1 MNFKLFFLPLHTQTD
16 TSIMK
21 TKTTYTTIHPGMV
34 LKEVLDEKG
43 LSNKEFASTIG
54 MPASVLSDIING
66 KRSVTPDIAI
76 LLEASLGRDA
86 ASWLAIQAARDIEV
100 AKAKEEFLR
109 KQEDIETW
117 KSLQNYCN
125 VRILEKVIPGG
136 LGKNTREKI
145 NCVFSFFGVE
155 DLYDLR
161 TTFLADVNPSFFR
174 KSSIVSDP
182 VNLFTWKYMAFFA
195 SEKSPDPLV
204 SFDSS
209 NLNVLI
215 PAVKETLFANH
226 ETLNNL
232 HDLLSCFGIRLVILP
247 NQQGTH
253 IDGFSFWRG
262 EWPTI
267 TLTLRGQKLD
277 ILAFT
282 LLHEIYHAYKHLH
295 RGNFE
300 KTCISI
306 DGEKDSLEEKEA
318 DTFARNSLIPS
329 VEWQLFKASCLGVS
343 PYAMGPRIRAFSEEH
358 GIHPSIVLG
367 RYQHEFNVF
376 DNGRGIE
383 RSIN

>member
-1 MNFKLFFLPLHTQTD
+1 MQSQTM
-16 TSIMK
+16 TGIMK
-21 TKTTYTTIHPGMV
+21 AKTSYTTIHPGMV
-34 LKEVLDEKG
+34 LKEVLEEKG

-66 KRSVTPDIAI
+66 KRSVSPDIAI

-145 NCVFSFFGVE
+145 DSVFSFFGAE
-155 DLYDLR
+155 NLHDLR
-161 TTFLADVNPSFFR
+161 TAFLEDVNPSFFR
-174 KSSIVSDP
+174 KSSRVSDP

-195 SEKSPDPLV
+195 SEKSPKPTEP
-204 SFDSS
+204 FDSN
-209 NLNVLI
+209 NLSELI
-215 PAVKETLFANH
+215 PAVKETISANH
-226 ETLNNL
+226 NTLDKL
-232 HDLLSCFGIRLVILP
+232 HELLSRFGIRLIILP

-253 IDGFSFWRG
+253 IDGFTFWRG
-262 EWPTI
+262 DWPTI

-282 LLHEIYHAYKHLH
+282 LLHEICHAYKHLQ
-295 RGNFE
+295 RDDQE
-300 KTCISI
+300 RTYISI
-306 DGEKDSLEEKEA
+306 DGEKDSPEEKEA
-318 DTFARNSLIPS
+318 DAFARNSLIPS

>member
-1 MNFKLFFLPLHTQTD
+1 MRKATD
-16 TSIMK
+16 YS
-21 TKTTYTTIHPGMV
+21 TIHPGMV
-34 LKEVLDEKG
+34 LKEELEAKG

-54 MPASVLSDIING
+54 MPASVLSDILNG

-86 ASWLAIQAARDIEV
+86 ADWLALQAARDIEI
-100 AKAKEEFLR
+100 AKNKEEFLK
-109 KQEDIETW
+109 KQQDIETW
-117 KSLQNYCN
+117 KAIQDYCN
-125 VRILEKVIPGG
+125 VRILEKTIPGG

-145 NCVFSFFGVE
+145 DTVYSFFDVKDTQE
-155 DLYDLR
+155 LR
-161 TTFLADVNPSFFR
+161 SKFLEDVNPSYFR
-174 KSSIVSDP
+174 KSSKVSDP
-182 VNLFTWKYMAFFA
+182 ISLFTWKYMAFAA
-195 SEKSPDPLV
+195 SEQAKCPTSPFNGE
-204 SFDSS
+204 S
-209 NLNVLI
+209 
-215 PAVKETLFANH
+215 
-226 ETLNNL
+226 LNNL
-232 HDLLSCFGIRLVILP
+232 LSVVKEIIYKNQDTRNRLRDSLAEYGIKFVILQ

-282 LLHEIYHAYKHLH
+282 LLHEICHVYKHLN
-295 RGNFE
+295 RGDEE

-318 DTFARNSLIPS
+318 DAFARNELIPFLQ
-329 VEWQLFKASCLGVS
+329 WQLFKASSMGIS
-343 PYAMGPRIRAFSEEH
+343 PYAMGPRIRDFSLKNE
-358 GIHPSIVLG
+358 IHPSIVLG
-367 RYQHEFNVF
+367 RYQHDFNVF

>member
-1 MNFKLFFLPLHTQTD
+1 MR
-16 TSIMK
+16 
-21 TKTTYTTIHPGMV
+21 TKTSYTTIHPGVV

-76 LLEASLGRDA
+76 LFEASLGRDA

-100 AKAKEEFLR
+100 AKTKEEFLR

-125 VRILEKVIPGG
+125 VRILDKVIPGG

-145 NCVFSFFGVE
+145 DRVFSFFGAD
-155 DLYDLR
+155 DLQDLR
-161 TTFLADVNPSFFR
+161 TAFLADVNPAFFR
-174 KSSIVSDP
+174 KSSKVSDP
-182 VNLFTWKYMAFFA
+182 VNLFTWKYIAYFT
-195 SEKSPDPLV
+195 SDQSTSPTG
-204 SFDSS
+204 SFDPNSL
-209 NLNVLI
+209 NLLLT
-215 PAVKETLFANH
+215 AVKDIICENH
-226 ETLNNL
+226 DTLNKLQN
-232 HDLLSCFGIRLVILP
+232 LLSRFGIKLVILS
-247 NQQGTH
+247 NQQGIH
-253 IDGFSFWRG
+253 VDGFSFWRG

-282 LLHEIYHAYKHLH
+282 LLHEICHVYKHLH
-295 RGNFE
+295 RGNQE

-318 DTFARNSLIPS
+318 DTFARNSLISS

-343 PYAMGPRIRAFSEEH
+343 PYAMGPRIRAFAEEH

-367 RYQHEFNVF
+367 RYHHAFNVF